1 MPEPSSDPVTFGAAK
16 MSEIELMQKEIIRT
30 LCVIGDRD
38 FLFARKYMEDAGFDL
53 RSNGV
58 EAREWCLSKSE
69 AGDAG
74 AQFAMAKLYLVGL
87 WGEANRKEALRWCQE
102 AEASDFLPAKHMLAS
117 FYEEGIADLEIDLE
131 RAKFLRQEAAD
142 QGDVGAMRSI
152 ATDLLLGIHGQKDR
166 MLALHWLRRAAET
179 GDADSQ
185 CFLANELF
193 KSGDAESNVE
203 GMKWV
208 MTAAEQNYPAAHFHI
223 GHYYW
228 QGSNNFPV
236 DRVKAAYHLDL
247 AARLEEDSCATLIGS

>member
-1 MPEPSSDPVTFGAAK
+1 
-16 MSEIELMQKEIIRT
+16 MSEIELTQKEIIRT

-53 RSNGV
+53 QNNGI
-58 EAREWCLSKSE
+58 EARAWCLSKSE

-74 AQFAMAKLYLVGL
+74 AQFAMAKLYLAGL
-87 WGEANRKEALRWCQE
+87 WGETSKHEALRWCQK
-102 AEASDFLPAKHMLAS
+102 AEASGFLPAKRMLSS
-117 FYEEGIADLEIDLE
+117 FYEQGIADLEIDLE
-131 RAKFLRQEAAD
+131 RAKTLRQEAAG

-166 MLALHWLRRAAET
+166 ILALHWLRRAAET
-179 GDADSQ
+179 DDADSQ

-193 KSGDAESNVE
+193 KSGDPESNVE
-203 GMKWV
+203 GMKWI
-208 MTAAEQNYPAAHFHI
+208 MAAAEKNCPAAHFHI

-236 DRVKAAYHLDL
+236 DRVKAAFHLDL
-247 AARLEEDSCATLIGS
+247 AAQLEEKNCAGLIES